1 MAMNVSSPFT
11 PPATP
16 LQCCSLLTNAVDLC
30 RSGSFAPDIG
40 PDGLDRVIAGHL
52 IMQHHVEQ
60 RLMHA
65 NAAVVFNKA
74 KVAEAIH
81 KKVHAR
87 SCGADHLR
95 QSLLRN
101 LWNQC
106 YRFAWFSEFRHEQEH

>member
-60 RLMHA
+60 RLMNA
-65 NAAVVFNKA
+65 NAAVVFNEA

-87 SCGADHLR
+87 SCGSDHLP
-95 QSLLRN
+95 QTLFRN
-101 LWNQC
+101 LCNH
-106 YRFAWFSEFRHEQEH
+106 YHPF